1 MSNRIPCGG
10 CGKVYPLWIAANAK
24 QANCSECGT
33 QIEQRQVQP
42 QPLVPAVPID
52 TPVTSVSKNDIDF
65 TMIFFNTAIIG
76 TAFLLIISVIWIGT
90 RMFDSETP
98 TAAANP
104 KPPAQAEPSAAAG
117 PTITAAS
124 DIEDNADE
132 ERVAEQAAG
141 EKTAAAV
148 ARTSG
153 KGSVIDVF
161 DEKEVAQCV
170 GLVTAGMIHT
180 DQNET
185 KHKKFFWL
193 PLSDEEMDE
202 RYSEKLKE
210 YFADTYGSFIG
221 KQLVPTSGTGTCFLI
236 TSDGFAVTNLHVVAD
251 YLQAK
256 ANRRV
261 YKELEDVYDDNVS
274 ISPQLHVYLN
284 GAHHTA
290 GVVYSSTKYD
300 LAILKIESISDSPY
314 FRLTSTEHIPR
325 LTKVTVLGYPAS
337 ARESFTD
344 EEVEKDRN
352 ADKSTDPRTW
362 FKDADLV
369 YVATRGEVS
378 KVTPRGSQGVVVQHT
393 AIIDGGNSGGP
404 LVTDDGIVVGI
415 NTWKAT
421 RVVSGFVQGAGMNLS
436 LSMHS
441 VFDEIAEHNAGI
453 DVQWVDS
460 LPKPTK

>member
-1 MSNRIPCGG
+1 MSNRILCGG

-24 QANCSECGT
+24 PANCSECGT
-33 QIEQRQVQP
+33 QVEQLQVQP
-42 QPLVPAVPID
+42 QVPVPPID
-52 TPVTSVSKNDIDF
+52 AYVTPVPKNDVDF

-76 TAFLLIISVIWIGT
+76 IAFLLICSVIWIGT
-90 RMFDSETP
+90 RMFDSDTP
-98 TAAANP
+98 TVATNP
-104 KPPAQAEPSAAAG
+104 KPPAQAVVEKAAA
-117 PTITAAS
+117 
-124 DIEDNADE
+124 D
-132 ERVAEQAAG
+132 
-141 EKTAAAV
+141 V
-148 ARTSG
+148 ARTPG
-153 KGSVIDVF
+153 KGSIIDVF
-161 DEKEVAQCV
+161 DEKEVAQCI
-170 GLVTAGMIHT
+170 GLVTAGMVHA

-193 PLSDEEMDE
+193 PLSDDEMDE
-202 RYSEKLKE
+202 RYSEERKE
-210 YFADTYGSFIG
+210 YFTDTYPSLVG
-221 KQLVPTSGTGTCFLI
+221 KQLVPTGGTGTCFLV

-256 ANRRV
+256 SNRRA
-261 YKELEDVYDDNVS
+261 YKELEDLYDDNVS

-284 GAHHTA
+284 GTHHMA
-290 GVVYSSTKYD
+290 SVVYSSTKYD
-300 LAILKIESISDSPY
+300 LAILEIDSISDSPY
-314 FRLTSTEHIPR
+314 FRLTSTEDIPR
-325 LTKVTVLGYPAS
+325 LTKVTVLGYPGS

-344 EEVEKDRN
+344 EEIAQDRK

-378 KVTPRGSQGVVVQHT
+378 KVTPRGSDGLVVQHT

-421 RVVSGFVQGAGMNLS
+421 KVVEGFVQGAGMNLS
-436 LSMHS
+436 LSIHS
-441 VFDEIAEHNAGI
+441 VFDEITEDNAQI
-453 DVQWVDS
+453 NVQWVDS